1 MDIYSQERKI
11 ILKDLIVEVILLLLL
26 TIVYIP
32 IRKYL
37 VSINDGAIKYI
48 LYFLTFLYTIGLLQ
62 KVLSISVYS
71 FMYKKPKYFYTDLYK
86 VIDVYT
92 IKEEFFSFLLS
103 GFISSF
109 VTYFI
114 LVLIGSLVNKNFTM
128 YFGGIWSVVLI
139 GVVVS
144 RILTFVR
151 FLKKVKEDAEYAD
164 GYKNGFNFNEQTNY
178 FNQQYYSQQ
187 QSANQQYDYS
197 NQYNTEQNNYSS
209 NKKEYNRNR
218 EPALPSYYKVLG
230 FNKKPES
237 FDDIKLS
244 YRRLVKVHHPDRGG
258 DMETMQKINDAYES
272 AKRERNK

>member
-11 ILKDLIVEVILLLLL
+11 ILKDLIVEIIL
-26 TIVYIP
+26 TFIISFVFVM

-37 VSINDGAIKYI
+37 VSINDEAIKYL
-48 LYFLTFLYTIGLLQ
+48 LYFISFLYIIGLLQ
-62 KVLSISVYS
+62 KLLSISVYT

-86 VIDVYT
+86 VIDIYT
-92 IKEEFFSFLLS
+92 IKEEFLSFLLS

-128 YFGGIWSVVLI
+128 YFGGIWSVILI
-139 GVVVS
+139 GIVVS
-144 RILTFVR
+144 RILTFIR

-164 GYKNGFNFNEQTNY
+164 GYKNGFNFN
-178 FNQQYYSQQ
+178 QQYYSQQ
-187 QSANQQYDYS
+187 QSVNQQYDYS
-197 NQYNTEQNNYSS
+197 NQYNTGQNNNSF
-209 NKKEYNRNR
+209 NKKEYNKNK
-218 EPALPSYYKVLG
+218 ESVLPSYYKVLG

-258 DMETMQKINDAYES
+258 DIETMQKINDAYEL
-272 AKRERNK
+272 AKREWNK